1 MKSVICDKIHE
12 TSGHHVNQSKQDTKS
27 QVSDVLSH
35 MWKL

>member
-1 MKSVICDKIHE
+1 MKSVICGKIYE
-12 TSGHHVNQSKQDTKS
+12 TSGHHVKQSKQDTES